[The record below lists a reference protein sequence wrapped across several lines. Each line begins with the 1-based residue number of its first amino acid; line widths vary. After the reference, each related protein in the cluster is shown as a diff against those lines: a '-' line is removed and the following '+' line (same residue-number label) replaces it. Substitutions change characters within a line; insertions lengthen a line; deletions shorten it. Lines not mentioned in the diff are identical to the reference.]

1 MLVAPL
7 LNTTAPSA
15 EAQRHFS
22 AFPLTSHLH
31 TPTLRLV
38 SLHPFLSL
46 TCTFLRVP
54 EIHDGFQWK
63 SFLSKSSDVRSA
75 LDSIVNELGL
85 TKNLPVPGG
94 GPLDYVLEEVWSDG
108 RREGEFTIVITL
120 NLCSFWFVRNRPCL
134 LRCYYGRR
142 FGYSHQTSYNLLRF
156 T

>member
-1 MLVAPL
+1 MLLKLGPGILAPDMCVAPL
-7 LNTTAPSA
+7 LNSAAPAA

-38 SLHPFLSL
+38 SLHPFLTL

-63 SFLSKSSDVRSA
+63 LFLSRNSNVRSA
-75 LDSIVNELGL
+75 IDSIVNELGL
-85 TKNLPVPGG
+85 TKSLPVPGG

-108 RREGEFTIVITL
+108 RREGKYIILARLE
-120 NLCSFWFVRNRPCL
+120 
-134 LRCYYGRR
+134 
-142 FGYSHQTSYNLLRF
+142 SH
-156 T
+156 